1 MVLRKGIHMKSRKEK
16 TLYPSGG
23 GSGSSVGSIHSSAKS
38 GRSWTS
44 PHFQNPKEKVDSEEQ
59 KKFMSLMGGSLKK
72 LKQAKREEEERK
84 HLQEEKEKHLKKLP
98 KMIVPDLGPDFRH
111 EVKFD
116 QTDEGQEEMLRRMAR
131 KGKAREMELK
141 FSESRGKELDIEG

>member
-1 MVLRKGIHMKSRKEK
+1 
-16 TLYPSGG
+16 
-23 GSGSSVGSIHSSAKS
+23 
-38 GRSWTS
+38 
-44 PHFQNPKEKVDSEEQ
+44 
-59 KKFMSLMGGSLKK
+59 
-72 LKQAKREEEERK
+72 
-84 HLQEEKEKHLKKLP
+84 
-98 KMIVPDLGPDFRH
+98 MIVPDLGPDFRH